1 MPFSMVNEGRTLRSE
16 LLVTDTV
23 SWSTVASWPVVRTD
37 LMDMTSGLG
46 LVSAARMAIAQA
58 AAAPDT
64 THFQCRQEAASC
76 GRCVVAAAATAAG
89 ISMTR

>member
-1 MPFSMVNEGRTLRSE
+1 MVNAGRTLWPE

-23 SWSTVASWPVVRTD
+23 SSSTVASWPVVRTD
-37 LMDMTSGLG
+37 WMTMASGLG
-46 LVSAARMAIAQA
+46 LVSAARTARPQD

-64 THFQCRQEAASC
+64 THFRYRQEAGDC

>member
-1 MPFSMVNEGRTLRSE
+1 MPSSMVNEGRTLRPE

-23 SWSTVASWPVVRTD
+23 IWSTVASWPVVRTD
-37 LMDMTSGLG
+37 LMAMASGLG
-46 LVSAARMAIAQA
+46 LASAARTARPQD

-64 THFQCRQEAASC
+64 THFQYRQQAESC